1 MGLEAQW
8 NNAKLALRDANV
20 DLGSFDLERFNLEL
34 ESALTAFDDAHENY
48 IGAGKRKSAQQA
60 RLLIGVISK
69 AQIVEAIVAEYG
81 SILQNLYGEAT
92 DHKQKLGLLVAC
104 SHLMKIRQ
112 VLSPYVIF

>member
-8 NNAKLALRDANV
+8 SNAKLALRDANV
-20 DLGSFDLERFNLEL
+20 DLRPFDLERFNLEL
-34 ESALTAFDDAHENY
+34 ESALTTFDDAHENY
-48 IGAGKRKSAQQA
+48 IGAGKRKSSQQA

-69 AQIVEAIVAEYG
+69 AQIVESIIAEYG
-81 SILQNLYGEAT
+81 SILQRLYDEAT

-112 VLSPYVIF
+112 VLSPYVNF

>member
-1 MGLEAQW
+1 M
-8 NNAKLALRDANV
+8 
-20 DLGSFDLERFNLEL
+20 
-34 ESALTAFDDAHENY
+34 
-48 IGAGKRKSAQQA
+48 
-60 RLLIGVISK
+60 ISK

-112 VLSPYVIF
+112 VLSPYVIL